1 MTMLAE
7 AKGKG
12 KKQVETHLVG
22 VDIGFGDLKRV
33 SNTFPTPAVIPSA
46 VVPGAKPASSKLFE
60 LPTIQDDCL
69 IVTTN
74 EGTFF
79 VGNQAMNIPAS
90 GSKRTQVRDRAND
103 LTSRVLF
110 QTGIALSVP
119 HEEGEYNVF
128 VVTGLPNDDY
138 DLSVRKNLE
147 EFLNES
153 FTIEFHLSETR
164 TIKKTINMIGCEV
177 LRQPEGTVTY
187 NQFMFDMEHFLV
199 PSMNARTTVGIMDFG
214 HFTTDYALFQEGVIV
229 ENESVNG
236 STVGMTEVYNKLR
249 RKLIVKFDAMGYEYR
264 ATDKDLDNA
273 VRNRVVNYMNQ
284 TFDVSVEVDEAAREV
299 ASTIAKAVLD
309 AWGNETNRLEMIII
323 SGGGSNIFAPFLQA
337 EFEAR
342 KKQGFQE
349 IAAPQFS
356 NVLGFYMYGC
366 IAQSENI
373 DTETMFSVYINPVF
387 NQKAA

>member
-1 MTMLAE
+1 MLVE

-12 KKQVETHLVG
+12 KKQVGTHLVG

-33 SNTFPTPAVIPSA
+33 SNTFPIPAVIPSA

-69 IVTTN
+69 VVTTG

-103 LTSRVLF
+103 QTSRVLF

-147 EFLNES
+147 EFLNNT

-164 TIKKTINMIGCEV
+164 SIKKIINVIGCEV

-199 PSMNARTTVGIMDFG
+199 PSTNARTTVGIMDFG

-249 RKLIVKFDAMGYEYR
+249 RKLIVKFDEMGYEYR

-299 ASTIAKAVLD
+299 AATIAKAVLD
-309 AWGNETNRLEMIII
+309 AWGNETNRLEMIIV
-323 SGGGSNIFAPFLQA
+323 SGGGSNVFAPFLQA
-337 EFEAR
+337 EFDAR

-349 IAAPQFS
+349 IVAPQYS

-366 IAQSENI
+366 IAQSENF
-373 DTETMFSVYINPVF
+373 DTDTMFSVYINPVF
-387 NQKAA
+387 NRKAA